1 MFQHSR
7 GCKPKGSPGWTECRG
22 NIYSAKW
29 DKGRREGGK
38 LEGGNS
44 NYPKTKNSPGGMSGG
59 RVSLVTVSPVRRVP
73 PLLEESFIP
82 GGRVIRSCRRRKKE
96 EKKEGTKQRFG

>member
-7 GCKPKGSPGWTECRG
+7 GCKPKGSPGTECRG

-29 DKGRREGGK
+29 DKGRGEGGK

-59 RVSLVTVSPVRRVP
+59 RVSLVTVRRVP